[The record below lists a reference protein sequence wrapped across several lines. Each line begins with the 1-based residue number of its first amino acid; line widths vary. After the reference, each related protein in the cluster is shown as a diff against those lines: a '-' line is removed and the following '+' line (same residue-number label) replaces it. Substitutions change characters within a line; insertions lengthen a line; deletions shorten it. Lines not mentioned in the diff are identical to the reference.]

1 MAKEILCF
9 GDSNT
14 WGWRPE
20 NCGGAP
26 ARFDRD
32 TRWTALVQKA
42 LGEEYHIIEEGL
54 NGRTTIFDDP
64 VSPERCGI
72 CAIDMLMYTHAPDMA
87 IVMLGTNDMKEHLH
101 TTNYA
106 VAMGVQRIA
115 NRILTLGAAA
125 QKPPKVL
132 VVSPIRIAEGADA
145 RHPSFPPE
153 AVQRSET
160 LADRIRAA
168 VSALPVEFLDG
179 KTIAEPSETDHL
191 HLDAHGHARFAA
203 RLEKEIRRMLG

>member
-26 ARFDRD
+26 ARFDRG

-191 HLDAHGHARFAA
+191 HLDAQGHARFAA

>member
-32 TRWTALVQKA
+32 TRWTSLVQKA
-42 LGEEYHIIEEGL
+42 LGEEYHIVEEGL
-54 NGRTTIFDDP
+54 NGRTTVFDDP
-64 VSPERCGI
+64 IAPERCGI
-72 CAIDMLMYTHAPDMA
+72 RAIDMLMYTHATDMA

-101 TTNYA
+101 TTNHA
-106 VAMGVQRIA
+106 IAGGVQMIA
-115 NRILTLGAAA
+115 SRILTLGAAA
-125 QKPPKVL
+125 EKPPKVL
-132 VVSPIRIAEGADA
+132 VVSPIRIGEGVGV
-145 RHPSFPPE
+145 RHASFPPE
-153 AVQRSET
+153 SVRRSET
-160 LADRIRAA
+160 LAEEIRAA
-168 VSALPVEFLDG
+168 VAALPVEFLDG
-179 KTIAEPSETDHL
+179 KTVAEPSETDHL
-191 HLDAHGHARFAA
+191 HLDAQGHARLAA